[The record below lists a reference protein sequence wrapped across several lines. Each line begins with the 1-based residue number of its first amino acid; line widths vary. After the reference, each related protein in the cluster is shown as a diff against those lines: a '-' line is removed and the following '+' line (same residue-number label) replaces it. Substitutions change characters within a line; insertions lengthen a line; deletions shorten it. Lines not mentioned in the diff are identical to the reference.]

1 MLTFDLICDLV
12 THLESIGYKDSLGM
26 NPAIEFLKNRNLT
39 ITKPLLAVTQEVI
52 EDNF

>member
-12 THLESIGYKDSLGM
+12 SHLESIGYNDSLGM
-26 NPAIEFLKNRNLT
+26 NPAIEFLESRNLT
-39 ITKPLLAVTQEVI
+39 MTKPLLAVTQEVI